1 MVQRS
6 HLGLAWPVYQLSTPC
21 NEPTPTS
28 WLPARGSEGQ
38 QLGRG
43 VAALSAQGLSWLLS
57 ECLTWG

>member
-1 MVQRS
+1 MVRRS

-28 WLPARGSEGQ
+28 WLPARGPEGQ

-43 VAALSAQGLSWLLS
+43 VAAPSAQGLSWLLS